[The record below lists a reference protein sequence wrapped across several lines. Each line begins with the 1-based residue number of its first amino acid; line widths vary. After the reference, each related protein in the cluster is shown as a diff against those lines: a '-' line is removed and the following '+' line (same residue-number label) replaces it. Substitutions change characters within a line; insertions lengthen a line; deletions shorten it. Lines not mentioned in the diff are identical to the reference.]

1 MKKFEKK
8 VTVYTLENDFAVE
21 VERSGDLTAF
31 YLVNKAYGDK
41 MHMFSLADCYGETEE
56 DIIEA
61 NVEEYIEYFF
71 EQYGEN

>member
-1 MKKFEKK
+1 MKKFEKR
-8 VTVYTLENDFAVE
+8 VTVYILPGDFTVE
-21 VERSGDLTAF
+21 VEKNGGLTEF

-41 MHMFSLADCYGETEE
+41 MHMFSLADCYGKTEE
-56 DIIEA
+56 DIILA